1 MRLAALAALSL
12 ILSGCY
18 FDRMTSNYDSV
29 FEVTNT
35 DDDGARRRVLRAR
48 LDARRLYVRAF
59 R

>member
-35 DDDGARRRVLRAR
+35 DDDSAIIRG
-48 LDARRLYVRAF
+48 
-59 R
+59 